1 MCRRVESLITLFCV
15 KQKTAY
21 EMRISDWSSD
31 VCSSDLAQPAQFS
44 KKISIELV
52 GGLSGDDV
60 DDAADGIFSVE
71 RSLRATQHFDTL
83 DVEKRRVGLSRLRK
97 IGAIQVDRHARV
109 GCQILVRLTDPAND
123 IFFVIYLL
131 GIDLQAGRDLAQ
143 PLDGHDSLVA
153 ELLRFKRA
161 DGDRRV
167 LNRTAPV
174 FSRDDYVVDIARLL
188 RRLRQGPVDS
198 LSCCPR
204 RERRPQ
210 QPNRNGITRR
220 S

>member
-1 MCRRVESLITLFCV
+1 
-15 KQKTAY
+15 
-21 EMRISDWSSD
+21 MRISDWSSD
-31 VCSSDLAQPAQFS
+31 VCSSDL
-44 KKISIELV
+44 
-52 GGLSGDDV
+52 
-60 DDAADGIFSVE
+60 
-71 RSLRATQHFDTL
+71 
-83 DVEKRRVGLSRLRK
+83 EKRRVGLSRLRK

-174 FSRDDYVVDIARLL
+174 FSRADYVVDKIGRA
-188 RRLRQGPVDS
+188 
-198 LSCCPR
+198 SC
-204 RERRPQ
+204 RERVCPYV
-210 QPNRNGITRR
+210 
-220 S
+220 